1 MLCCCSLNFLI
12 EVACN
17 KVLGEG
23 QGHFIGPPDDNV
35 TYTLS
40 KCRLTVRN
48 KSVYKLLMDLKILHD
63 ISKVHHNTCITFTPT
78 YTCKS
83 HYGKQN
89 LYITTLQDED
99 SRNLI

>member
-1 MLCCCSLNFLI
+1 MSPVCCCSLNFLI

-35 TYTLS
+35 TFTLN
-40 KCRLTVRN
+40 KCHLTVRN

-63 ISKVHHNTCITFTPT
+63 ISKVHHNNKIDHNIAFPVHLLTHVFIVMASKT
-78 YTCKS
+78 YTWPC
-83 HYGKQN
+83 
-89 LYITTLQDED
+89 I
-99 SRNLI
+99 

>member
-1 MLCCCSLNFLI
+1 MMLCSCSLNFLI

-40 KCRLTVRN
+40 KCSLTVRN

-63 ISKVHHNTCITFTPT
+63 ISKVHHNIAFPVHLLTHVFIVMASKTYAWLCI
-78 YTCKS
+78 
-83 HYGKQN
+83 
-89 LYITTLQDED
+89 
-99 SRNLI
+99 